1 MVVTDSELVGV
12 ALAAWHLHNDPGVGT
27 NASSRITPTAPS
39 NVRLS
44 VRLSVCPSVRSS
56 VCLSVCLSVLR
67 GIYTMIQ
74 EWAPMPPLESLQ
86 LLLPTYV
93 CLSVCLSVCPS
104 VQCFS
109 VVLYDYL
116 CCLDSK
122 LDAALW
128 TALPCFVNQQ
138 HVENGCEH

>member
-1 MVVTDSELVGV
+1 MPPLESLQ
-12 ALAAWHLHNDPGVGT
+12 LLL
-27 NASSRITPTAPS
+27 PTYVCPS
-39 NVRLS
+39 VCLS
-44 VRLSVCPSVRSS
+44 VRLSVRPSVCVS

-93 CLSVCLSVCPS
+93 CLSVCLSV
-104 VQCFS
+104 QCFS